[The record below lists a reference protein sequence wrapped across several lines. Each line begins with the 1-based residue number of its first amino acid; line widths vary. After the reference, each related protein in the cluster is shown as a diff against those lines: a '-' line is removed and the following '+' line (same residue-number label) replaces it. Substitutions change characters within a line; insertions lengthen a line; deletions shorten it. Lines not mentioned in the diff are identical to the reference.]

1 MASYIYPFFF
11 VDQSIYE
18 FVPDL
23 VFLVDTLLLD
33 NTSNA
38 TLNKASVRSYLE
50 LRTPKFYFSEM
61 VQSRRARI

>member
-1 MASYIYPFFF
+1 MYSFFF
-11 VDQSIYE
+11 VDQSTHE

-38 TLNKASVRSYLE
+38 TSNKASVRSYLE
-50 LRTPKFYFSEM
+50 PRTPKFYFSDM
-61 VQSRRARI
+61 VRSRRART